1 MDTDTAPACYVK
13 AGERLYLVQGG
24 GFLHTDGTYFPAGVQ
39 CTMEQGSGF
48 ALIMAEADTNIDH
61 QRLTPSRKGEPMEP
75 RQGPPAEAQ
84 STDTDARASDVPAA
98 PSHRAPSSHHAPAHH
113 SSPPV
118 ELQSVT
124 GGEGEDGDLGQVLG
138 LGSMLQD
145 NPWAPVVIIVLA
157 IVAVLGGRQAWK
169 FYSDR
174 AAQNHELEM
183 KKLDIQARVQGL
195 DGAQPPPCQARDIEH
210 EQKMNKINE
219 RIEED
224 EKRIGALERRLAT
237 FSGPDN
243 DEIENM
249 EKRLKKAERTIAAL
263 KREED

>member
-1 MDTDTAPACYVK
+1 
-13 AGERLYLVQGG
+13 
-24 GFLHTDGTYFPAGVQ
+24 
-39 CTMEQGSGF
+39 
-48 ALIMAEADTNIDH
+48 
-61 QRLTPSRKGEPMEP
+61 MEP
-75 RQGPPAEAQ
+75 HHSPPAET
-84 STDTDARASDVPAA
+84 TDTDVTAPEVRAA
-98 PSHRAPSSHHAPAHH
+98 PSHAPSSHHAPVHGTHH
-113 SSPPV
+113 ASPPV
-118 ELQSVT
+118 ELQDVT

-145 NPWAPVVIIVLA
+145 NPWAPLVIIVLA

-237 FSGPDN
+237 FNGPDN
-243 DEIENM
+243 DAMEDM

-263 KREED
+263 KREEN